1 MTESEPHD
9 AGTSMPGEP
18 APHEPAP
25 FEPVPPD
32 PQPSEPAPPGS
43 ATERLLRQQDRLR
56 QEFLRLRTELD
67 SPQAREL
74 RRGLRQG
81 GRIELA
87 EGLTEILE
95 SVEGALR
102 SVRALEG
109 VLRSPEGAGTR
120 PYPDLPSELPL
131 RLRQFLDERRRKGR
145 LEWTLQGDPL
155 RGWVLRWKECTQ
167 EGNVRGSGRLYERPH
182 AWIND

>member
-1 MTESEPHD
+1 MTDPESHD
-9 AGTSMPGEP
+9 KGTSLPRERG
-18 APHEPAP
+18 P
-25 FEPVPPD
+25 FEPA
-32 PQPSEPAPPGS
+32 PSEPAPTEPPPPEPPPPGS
-43 ATERLLRQQDRLR
+43 ATERILRQQDRLR
-56 QEFLRLRTELD
+56 HEFLRLRAELD

-102 SVRALEG
+102 SVRTLEG

-145 LEWTLQGDPL
+145 LEWTLQGDSL
-155 RGWVLRWKECTQ
+155 RGWILRWKEYTE

>member
-1 MTESEPHD
+1 MTDAEASD
-9 AGTSMPGEP
+9 AGPSMPRE
-18 APHEPAP
+18 
-25 FEPVPPD
+25 PD
-32 PQPSEPAPPGS
+32 PPALATPEAGPTDPGTLGPAPPGG
-43 ATERLLRQQDRLR
+43 ATERILRQQDRIR
-56 QEFLRLRTELD
+56 QELLRLRADLD

-102 SVRALEG
+102 SVRSLEG

-131 RLRQFLDERRRKGR
+131 RLRQFLDDRRRKGR
-145 LEWTLQGDPL
+145 LEWTLRGDPL
-155 RGWVLRWKECTQ
+155 RGWVLRWKETTL

>member
-1 MTESEPHD
+1 MTESEPRD
-9 AGTSMPGEP
+9 TSSSMPRAP
-18 APHEPAP
+18 APLGPALP
-25 FEPVPPD
+25 ESVAAGPRPPA
-32 PQPSEPAPPGS
+32 PAPPGIT
-43 ATERLLRQQDRLR
+43 TERLLQQQDRLR
-56 QEFLRLRTELD
+56 QELLRLRAELD
-67 SPQAREL
+67 SPQARDL

-120 PYPDLPSELPL
+120 PYPDLPSVLPL

-145 LEWTLQGDPL
+145 LEWTLQSDPL
-155 RGWVLRWKECTQ
+155 RGWVLRWKEYTM

>member
-1 MTESEPHD
+1 MSDSEPGD
-9 AGTSMPGEP
+9 AGPSTPRE
-18 APHEPAP
+18 
-25 FEPVPPD
+25 PD
-32 PQPSEPAPPGS
+32 PPALAPPKEVVNVSGPLGPAPPGS
-43 ATERLLRQQDRLR
+43 ATERILRQQDRLR
-56 QEFLRLRTELD
+56 QEFLRLRAELD

-87 EGLTEILE
+87 EGLTQILE

-102 SVRALEG
+102 SVRTLEG

-145 LEWTLQGDPL
+145 LEWTLEGDPL
-155 RGWVLRWKECTQ
+155 RGWVLRWKETTP
-167 EGNVRGSGRLYERPH
+167 EGKVRGSGRLYERPH